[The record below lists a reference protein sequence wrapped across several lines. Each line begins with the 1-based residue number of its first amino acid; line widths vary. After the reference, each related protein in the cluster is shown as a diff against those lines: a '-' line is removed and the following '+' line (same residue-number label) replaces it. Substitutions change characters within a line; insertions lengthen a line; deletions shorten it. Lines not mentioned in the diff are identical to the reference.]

1 MNMMQT
7 DFLTMLFGSTSPV
20 SLMMVLGLLLLS
32 FVLSFVYAYVYQR
45 TFNGFSY
52 SRTFVQS
59 MILGSLVTCM
69 LIMAV
74 GDSLSRGL
82 GIMGTLT
89 IIRFRT
95 LVRDPRDAMFLFAC
109 LGTGIACGAG
119 MITVA
124 VGGTIVFT
132 SMALLLHIA
141 PFASR
146 RNYEGMLRFTTTKDA
161 DVKEAIDKVLMMLCE
176 SFTLVAMRNALQGEA
191 LEYSYHIRL
200 RDSSYQKEIVKGLSE
215 IEGVSDPL
223 LMMQRSTV
231 EV

>member
-1 MNMMQT
+1 
-7 DFLTMLFGSTSPV
+7 MLFGTSGPL
-20 SLMMVLGLLLLS
+20 SFMTVLGLLLLS
-32 FVLSFVYAYVYQR
+32 FMLSFMYAAVYQR

-59 MILGSLVTCM
+59 MILGSLVTCA
-69 LIMAV
+69 LVMAV

-95 LVRDPRDAMFLFAC
+95 LIRDPRDAMFLFAS

-119 MITVA
+119 MVTVA
-124 VGGTIVFT
+124 VGGTIAFT
-132 SMALLLHIA
+132 GVALFLHVA

-161 DVKEAIDKVLMMLCE
+161 EVKESVDRLLMMMCE
-176 SFTLVAMRNALQGEA
+176 SFTLVAMRNALQGGA

-200 RDSSYQKEIVKGLSE
+200 RDPSYQKELVRGLSE
-215 IEGVSDPL
+215 IEGIFDPL

>member
-1 MNMMQT
+1 MMQT
-7 DFLTMLFGSTSPV
+7 DFLTMLFGAASPV
-20 SLMMVLGLLLLS
+20 SFMSVLGSLLLT
-32 FVLSFVYAYVYQR
+32 FVLTFVFAAVYQR
-45 TFNGFSY
+45 TFSGFSY

-95 LVRDPRDAMFLFAC
+95 LIRDPRDAMFLFAS
-109 LGTGIACGAG
+109 LGIGIACGAG
-119 MITVA
+119 MVAVAIGGTVA
-124 VGGTIVFT
+124 FT
-132 SMALLLHIA
+132 GAALLLHVA

-146 RNYEGMLRFTTTKDA
+146 RNYEGMLRFTTAKDAETKDA
-161 DVKEAIDKVLMMLCE
+161 VDRLLVMMCE
-176 SFTLVAMRNALQGEA
+176 SFTLVAMRNAVQGEA

-200 RDSSYQKEIVKGLSE
+200 RDASYQKDIVRGLSD

>member
-1 MNMMQT
+1 MMQT
-7 DFLTMLFGSTSPV
+7 DFLTMLFGSASPV
-20 SLMMVLGLLLLS
+20 SFLTVLGLLLLS
-32 FVLSFVYAYVYQR
+32 FVLSFVYAAVYQR

-95 LVRDPRDAMFLFAC
+95 LVRDPRDAMFLFAS
-109 LGTGIACGAG
+109 LGTGISCGAG

-124 VGGTIVFT
+124 VGGTIIFT
-132 SMALLLHIA
+132 GVALLLHVA

-161 DVKEAIDKVLMMLCE
+161 EVKEAVDRLLMMMCE

-200 RDSSYQKEIVKGLSE
+200 RDSSYQKEVIRGLSD
-215 IEGVSDPL
+215 IEGVCDPL

>member
-7 DFLTMLFGSTSPV
+7 DFLTMLFGATSPV

-32 FVLSFVYAYVYQR
+32 FMLSFVYAYVYQR

-95 LVRDPRDAMFLFAC
+95 LVRDPRDAMFLFAS

-124 VGGTIVFT
+124 VGGTIIFT
-132 SMALLLHIA
+132 GVALLLHVA

-161 DVKEAIDKVLMMLCE
+161 EVKEAIDKLLMMMCE

-200 RDSSYQKEIVKGLSE
+200 RDSSYQKEVINGLSA

>member
-1 MNMMQT
+1 
-7 DFLTMLFGSTSPV
+7 MLFGTASPV
-20 SLMMVLGLLLLS
+20 SFMNVLGVLLLT
-32 FVLSFVYAYVYQR
+32 FVLTFIYAAVYQR
-45 TFNGFSY
+45 TFSGFSY

-82 GIMGTLT
+82 GVMGTLT

-95 LVRDPRDAMFLFAC
+95 LIRDPRDAMFLFAS

-119 MITVA
+119 MVTVA

-132 SMALLLHIA
+132 SIALLLHIA

-161 DVKEAIDKVLMMLCE
+161 AVKEAVDSLLLMMCE
-176 SFTLVAMRNALQGEA
+176 SFTLVAMRNAAQGEA

-200 RDSSYQKEIVKGLSE
+200 RDSSYQKEIVKGMSE
-215 IEGVSDPL
+215 IEGVFDPL